1 MDFGNVLSRAWRIIW
16 DNKVLWIFGILAG
29 CGSTSGSSGNFQS
42 SFRTDAPPQMQRFFN
57 GFANLPDWQI
67 ALIVGAVILV
77 ILVLVVIA
85 IFLGTIG
92 RIGLIRGT
100 YQADQQ
106 ELRPVFG
113 ELFSGSM
120 PYFWRVFGLNL
131 LVGLAYILFIV
142 VLLVPLF
149 IVLTVITFGIALLC
163 LIPLLCLLVPISWLV
178 NVIVEQANIAIVVE
192 NVGILEGL
200 QRGWEVFRN
209 NFGSMIMMALIL
221 YLGVNLIVGFII
233 GLPLALVAA
242 PLVVEVVRTGDITF
256 GSGFY
261 LSAICFVVYLP
272 VLLVLGGALRAYI
285 ESSWTLTYLRLTG
298 RMAPGAPM
306 GLDPVEPEPV
316 EPEPVEPEPIEA

>member
-42 SFRTDAPPQMQRFFN
+42 SFQTDAPPEMQRFFN
-57 GFANLPDWQI
+57 NFANLPDWQI
-67 ALIVGAVILV
+67 ALIIGAIILV
-77 ILVLVVIA
+77 ILILVIIA

-106 ELRPVFG
+106 GIRVVFG

-131 LVGLAYILFIV
+131 LVGIAYILFIV

-149 IVLTVITFGIALLC
+149 IALTVITFGIGLIC
-163 LIPLLCLLVPISWLV
+163 LIPLLCLLVPLSWLV
-178 NVIVEQANIAIVVE
+178 NVIVEQANIAIVIE
-192 NVGILEGL
+192 DIGIFDGL

-209 NFGSMIMMALIL
+209 NFGAMIVMALIL

-242 PLVVEVVRTGDITF
+242 PVIVEVIRTGDF
-256 GSGFY
+256 SGRG
-261 LSAICFVVYLP
+261 LLVSAICFVAYLP
-272 VLLVLGGALRAYI
+272 VLLILGGALRAYI

-298 RMAPGAPM
+298 RMELGAPAE
-306 GLDPVEPEPV
+306 LEP
-316 EPEPVEPEPIEA
+316 AQA

>member
-29 CGSTSGSSGNFQS
+29 CGSANGSPGNLQTSFQNE
-42 SFRTDAPPQMQRFFN
+42 APPEVQRFFD
-57 GFANLPDWQI
+57 GFARLPDWQI
-67 ALIVGAVILV
+67 ALIVGAIILV
-77 ILVLVVIA
+77 ILILVVIA

-106 ELRPVFG
+106 GMRVVFG

-131 LVGLAYILFIV
+131 LVGLAYILFFG
-142 VLLVPLF
+142 VLLVPL
-149 IVLTVITFGIALLC
+149 IILLTVITLGIGLLC
-163 LIPLLCLLVPISWLV
+163 LIPLLCLAVPIIWLI

-192 NVGILEGL
+192 DTGIMDGL
-200 QRGWEVFRN
+200 QRGWDIFRN
-209 NFGSMIMMALIL
+209 NFGTMVMMALIL
-221 YLGVNLIVGFII
+221 YLGINLIVGFII

-242 PLVVEVVRTGDITF
+242 PAVIAIIRGGNQVF
-256 GSGFY
+256 GGG
-261 LSAICFVVYLP
+261 LLISAICFVAYLP
-272 VLLVLGGALRAYI
+272 VLLILGGALRAYI

-298 RMAPGAPM
+298 RMAPAAM
-306 GLDPVEPEPV
+306 EPV
-316 EPEPVEPEPIEA
+316 EA